1 MQLAPGQTVRLVVGD
16 LVKSAGLT
24 GTYGGLRFEV
34 AERAGSIDTVYFFYD
49 EVSGFSAIMKM
60 FDHDPTTKLQER
72 LFAGNKIWTTWA
84 PMLPLEN
91 PDPAL
96 GLPAGTQLRP
106 KVFLRNTTPRLQ
118 TANVKLTWR
127 SESKAGLYS
136 LPPIQLKPFQT
147 PLVDIQALQQTKRI
161 PADAHWALVEIGSS
175 GNPDDIMAI
184 ASSYDSTGRYGA
196 QTPFADQLAD
206 HWVAGKFEVDSAHNS
221 LIAVTNAGKKPTEA
235 VLTFHYNHGQEH
247 YQVRRT
253 IAPGDQL
260 WLNLG
265 DIIHGR
271 IPDSKGKMFPSDLNW
286 GTYDLREPGHAG
298 DPSLF
303 EGKIIVDKTYGHLAY
318 SCTACCGLSIPG
330 IQADPENLPV
340 QAQDTLGVW
349 AMGTCDDQEYD
360 ISASFGGW
368 DTSSHAV
375 ATMSSRQ
382 ITGVGA
388 GSTHAFASGTYNCNN
403 GVSKYCALRQAS
415 PQNTSNVCAIPSSE
429 STQVAGTAASKGYP
443 AITEFN
449 QTISDTRGDS
459 FDNKTVEELSGG
471 PGTNTCFWAGNP
483 IGLLQYPVV
492 SGGVWTVA
500 GDDVP
505 GQHNHWGYDN
515 VGYPNSAGPAYI
527 RTNGPAHG
535 VSIPCTQS
543 LFQDMVIWC
552 DANTNYNYKDDTLT
566 ITVNAATTV
575 TNCRAG
581 VCQTIS
587 GY

>member
-1 MQLAPGQTVRLVVGD
+1 M
-16 LVKSAGLT
+16 
-24 GTYGGLRFEV
+24 
-34 AERAGSIDTVYFFYD
+34 
-49 EVSGFSAIMKM
+49 
-60 FDHDPTTKLQER
+60 
-72 LFAGNKIWTTWA
+72 
-84 PMLPLEN
+84 
-91 PDPAL
+91 
-96 GLPAGTQLRP
+96 
-106 KVFLRNTTPRLQ
+106 
-118 TANVKLTWR
+118 
-127 SESKAGLYS
+127 
-136 LPPIQLKPFQT
+136 
-147 PLVDIQALQQTKRI
+147 
-161 PADAHWALVEIGSS
+161 
-175 GNPDDIMAI
+175 
-184 ASSYDSTGRYGA
+184 
-196 QTPFADQLAD
+196 
-206 HWVAGKFEVDSAHNS
+206 
-221 LIAVTNAGKKPTEA
+221 
-235 VLTFHYNHGQEH
+235 
-247 YQVRRT
+247 
-253 IAPGDQL
+253 
-260 WLNLG
+260 
-265 DIIHGR
+265 
-271 IPDSKGKMFPSDLNW
+271 
-286 GTYDLREPGHAG
+286 
-298 DPSLF
+298 
-303 EGKIIVDKTYGHLAY
+303 
-318 SCTACCGLSIPG
+318 
-330 IQADPENLPV
+330 QADPENLPV
-340 QAQDTLGVW
+340 QGQDTLGVW

-388 GSTHAFASGTYNCNN
+388 GSTHAFASGTFNYNN
-403 GVSKYCALRQAS
+403 GVSKYCSLRQHT